1 MASRLELYNQS
12 LLRLGERRLATLSDN
27 RPERRSLDAVWA
39 DTLAYM
45 IEAAMWNFASRTEE
59 LQASETVT
67 PNFGYTY
74 AVEKPDDYV
83 RIVNIADNELM
94 APTLQDFMEEGDYF
108 LTWCDPLYLQYI
120 SNDTSYGADPGKWTA
135 SFSRAFVLELAYRI
149 APQIGYGDE
158 KQKGQDAR
166 KYQEDQPP
174 PQPGNGNA
182 SKTIGGHIRRSSIAR
197 GTQPRRK
204 PPVPADSKVRRE
216 GDSNP
221 QALARGGFQDR
232 CLTNSAQPSTPGE
245 PHP

>member
-158 KQKGQDAR
+158 KQKMLYEEKNKALSYAKGKDVVNQSMR
-166 KYQEDQPP
+166 RLPP
-174 PQPGNGNA
+174 GRLVSSRMGLSRDPTGTPPW
-182 SKTIGGHIRRSSIAR
+182 RR
-197 GTQPRRK
+197 
-204 PPVPADSKVRRE
+204 
-216 GDSNP
+216 
-221 QALARGGFQDR
+221 
-232 CLTNSAQPSTPGE
+232 
-245 PHP
+245 